1 MENKN
6 TTNEQQELENLRS
19 QMDLLRKKV
28 ERESVIEERL
38 LREIMRSKVSTIN
51 RQGWISI
58 IAALLAILWIP
69 LFFSKFYIST
79 AFIIT
84 TIVFM
89 LADAI
94 LTFIVHKQVNERQLM
109 SEDMRTVANK
119 MKTLKKRYQWSTMIE
134 LPLVIA
140 WCVWFCIEI
149 THRTAAPWQLMV
161 GAIAFGAII
170 GFFIA
175 LKMYRKVIDNCDA
188 IIKQIEE

>member
-1 MENKN
+1 MENIN
-6 TTNEQQELENLRS
+6 TTTEQQELETLRS
-19 QMDLLRKKV
+19 QMDLLRKKLEQETIV
-28 ERESVIEERL
+28 NEKLMRET
-38 LREIMRSKVSTIN
+38 MKSKISTIN

-58 IAALLAILWIP
+58 GVAILMILWTP
-69 LFFSKFYIST
+69 LYFNTLST

-89 LADAI
+89 AVDAI
-94 LTFIVHKQVNERQLM
+94 ATWIIHKQINERQLM

-119 MKTLKKRYQWSTMIE
+119 MKTVKKRYQWSTLIE
-134 LPLVIA
+134 LPFVIA
-140 WCVWFCIEI
+140 WCVWFTLEI
-149 THRTAAPWQLMV
+149 IHLTTAPWQLMA

-175 LKMYRKVIDNCDA
+175 WKMYRKVIDNCDA

>member
-1 MENKN
+1 MENEN
-6 TTNEQQELENLRS
+6 TITEQQELESLRS
-19 QMDLLRKKV
+19 QMDLLRKKLEQETIV
-28 ERESVIEERL
+28 NEKLMRETMKSR
-38 LREIMRSKVSTIN
+38 VSTIN

-58 IAALLAILWIP
+58 GAAILMILWTP
-69 LFFSKFYIST
+69 LAFNNLST
-79 AFIIT
+79 VFIIA

-89 LADAI
+89 AVDAI
-94 LTFIVHKQVNERQLM
+94 ATWIIHKQINERQLM

-119 MKTLKKRYQWSTMIE
+119 MKTLKKSYQWSTIIE

-140 WCVWFCIEI
+140 WCVWFCSEI
-149 THRTAAPWQLMV
+149 IQQSDAPWQFMA

-188 IIKQIEE
+188 IIQQIEE